1 MPPRRRPMATARPG
15 PGADH
20 NGKNSGIYNLGTGE
34 ARTFLDLMNAVG
46 AACGVA
52 PKIEYIDIPPEIRPN
67 YQYFTQAA
75 MSRLRQ
81 AGYNAPFTP
90 LEAAVRDCVV
100 NHLAQSDPYL

>member
-1 MPPRRRPMATARPG
+1 M
-15 PGADH
+15 
-20 NGKNSGIYNLGTGE
+20 
-34 ARTFLDLMNAVG
+34 
-46 AACGVA
+46 
-52 PKIEYIDIPPEIRPN
+52 PPEIRPN

-90 LEAAVRDCVV
+90 LEAAVNDFVT